1 MRYFPDAVIFS
12 KTLPDGAMLSGACAV
27 KGGRQFFQFFRRG
40 PPRAGFRQRF
50 YPVRRAGNSR
60 QFVDRRNPPPG
71 AVTGAGAAICPRA
84 PPCMYRCR
92 VGCVARFPGAYIS
105 LKNAPP
111 DGVVQFGGAYAGNR
125 IICRGV
131 PRLFRRG
138 PRRAGS
144 WRRSY
149 PVRRSG
155 SSTECP
161 VRRNPW
167 PPGCRNAAV
176 R

>member
-1 MRYFPDAVIFS
+1 MRSFFQKLFRTARCCPVHVLLRGAAVLSIFS
-12 KTLPDGAMLSGACAV
+12 QGASPHRFPATILPCASG
-27 KGGRQFFQFFRRG
+27 G
-40 PPRAGFRQRF
+40 
-50 YPVRRAGNSR
+50 GNSL
-60 QFVDRRNPPPG
+60 
-71 AVTGAGAAICPRA
+71 TGVIPARGRHRGGSGDLPAGAAQYVSVLGGLR
-84 PPCMYRCR
+84 RT
-92 VGCVARFPGAYIS
+92 FPGAYIS

-125 IICRGV
+125 IICRGAS
-131 PRLFRRG
+131 RLFRRG

>member
-27 KGGRQFFQFFRRG
+27 KGGGRSFNFFARG
-40 PPRAGFRQRF
+40 LPAQVSGNDSTLCVGGR
-50 YPVRRAGNSR
+50 GNSL
-60 QFVDRRNPPPG
+60 
-71 AVTGAGAAICPRA
+71 TGVIPARGRHRGGSGDLPAGAAQHVSVQGGLR
-84 PPCMYRCR
+84 RT
-92 VGCVARFPGAYIS
+92 FPGVYIS

>member
-1 MRYFPDAVIFS
+1 MRSFFQKLFRTARCCPVHV
-12 KTLPDGAMLSGACAV
+12 LLR
-27 KGGRQFFQFFRRG
+27 GRPFFQFFRKG
-40 PPRAGFRQRF
+40 PPRTGFRQRF
-50 YPVRRAGNSR
+50 YPVRRGGRGNSL
-60 QFVDRRNPPPG
+60 
-71 AVTGAGAAICPRA
+71 TGVIPARGRHRGGSGDLPAGAAQHVSVQGGLR
-84 PPCMYRCR
+84 RT
-92 VGCVARFPGAYIS
+92 FPGVYIS

-155 SSTECP
+155 SSMECP